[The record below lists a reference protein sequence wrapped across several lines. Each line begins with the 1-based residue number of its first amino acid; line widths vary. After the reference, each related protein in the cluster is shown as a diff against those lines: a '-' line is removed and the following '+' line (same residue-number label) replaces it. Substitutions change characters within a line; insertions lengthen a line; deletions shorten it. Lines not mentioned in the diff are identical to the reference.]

1 MRVQALVLP
10 RTDSAA
16 FLKACAEAEVLQ
28 ELEIVP
34 EACAAMLCTAK
45 AGLQQRQ
52 KRPIMAADVSSLSSA
67 QKLARRLLEV
77 EMGLLRSWQAAAA
90 EMLQGGPGRV
100 ALTWKIGWRD
110 ELLCCEAQRCL
121 KVLHESHAGLPWGC
135 GPAWGSTQLCCA
147 A

>member
-10 RTDSAA
+10 KKDSAA
-16 FLKACAEAEVLQ
+16 FLEACAEAEDLE
-28 ELEIVP
+28 ELDIVP

-52 KRPIMAADVSSLSSA
+52 EHPIMAVDESSLSSA

-90 EMLQGGPGRV
+90 EMLQGGPGCV
-100 ALTWKIGWRD
+100 ALTRGARWS
-110 ELLCCEAQRCL
+110 A
-121 KVLHESHAGLPWGC
+121 VL
-135 GPAWGSTQLCCA
+135 
-147 A
+147 